1 MSDALARYR
10 MAERKDRDALE
21 GYKSTEAS
29 EMGAG
34 AGAGA
39 LERYIDQRIADALK
53 RYGVMSPEGG

>member
-21 GYKSTEAS
+21 GYKSAEATD
-29 EMGAG
+29 M
-34 AGAGA
+34 GAGA

-53 RYGVMSPEGG
+53 RYGVTLPEGG

>member
-21 GYKSTEAS
+21 GYKSAEATD
-29 EMGAG
+29 MG

-53 RYGVMSPEGG
+53 RYGVTLPEGG